1 MSFTITTSSDDDFSL
16 IEDNNPDK
24 IYEQFDQLRTECP
37 VAHTSQTGGF
47 WLLTRYDDVKRAAS
61 DTDTFVSSVK
71 AVIPS
76 DPRGIRR
83 PPLNTDPPAHTPYRT
98 ALDRTLKPARLKRL
112 APVLERHAQREFD
125 ALLEAYHVEDG
136 DDGDKPQASQI
147 DISAQFGASFA
158 AWVEVAWLN
167 LEDEIAP
174 VLASTAAKWVNAWRQ
189 QNAAETSTQSARLY
203 DLAREL
209 FADRKK
215 SKRDPELDPAS
226 SLLLEVGPDGRPLD
240 DELLVGALRQSLVVG
255 MVAPPILIGDIC
267 AHLSR
272 DRSLQTRLRADPAL
286 IPAAVEEFIR
296 LYVPYRGFCRTPKH
310 DINLHGRTIATGQPV
325 TMTYAAA
332 NRDPEVFDNPN
343 SFIID
348 RENINLHLGFGRGRH
363 RCAGM
368 PLARMALQIALR
380 VILQRTDDFEVN
392 GPLQYAAMPE
402 MGITS
407 CPLRVIPARP
417 Y

>member
-1 MSFTITTSSDDDFSL
+1 MSFTITTSVHDDFTL

-24 IYEQFDQLRTECP
+24 IYEQFDQLRSKCP

-61 DTDTFVSSVK
+61 DTDTFISSVK

-112 APVLERHAQREFD
+112 APILERHAQREFD
-125 ALLEAYHVEDG
+125 ALLKAKNVDDQ
-136 DDGDKPQASQI
+136 DDGNESQTCQI

-189 QNAAETSTQSARLY
+189 QNAAETSAHSAQLY

-209 FADRKK
+209 FANRKK
-215 SKRDPELDPAS
+215 SNRDPEMDPAS

-240 DELLVGALRQSLVVG
+240 DELLIGALRQSLVVG
-255 MVAPPILIGDIC
+255 MVAPPILLGDIC

-272 DRSLQTRLRADPAL
+272 DRGLQAQLRADPAL

-310 DINLHGRTIATGQPV
+310 DIDLHGRTIPAGQPV

-332 NRDPEVFDNPN
+332 NRDPEVFENPN
-343 SFIID
+343 SFILN
-348 RENINLHLGFGRGRH
+348 RENISSHLGFGRGRH

-392 GPLQYAAMPE
+392 GTLEYAAMPE

-407 CPLRVIPARP
+407 CPLRAVPARSR
-417 Y
+417 

>member
-1 MSFTITTSSDDDFSL
+1 MSFTITTSVHDDFTL

-24 IYEQFDQLRTECP
+24 IYEQFDQLRSKCP

-61 DTDTFVSSVK
+61 DTDTFISSVK

-112 APVLERHAQREFD
+112 APILERHAQREFD
-125 ALLEAYHVEDG
+125 ALLKANNVDDQ
-136 DDGDKPQASQI
+136 DDGNESQTCQI

-189 QNAAETSTQSARLY
+189 QNAAETSAHSARLY

-209 FADRKK
+209 FANRKK
-215 SKRDPELDPAS
+215 SSRDPEMDPAS

-240 DELLVGALRQSLVVG
+240 DELL
-255 MVAPPILIGDIC
+255 M
-267 AHLSR
+267 
-272 DRSLQTRLRADPAL
+272 
-286 IPAAVEEFIR
+286 
-296 LYVPYRGFCRTPKH
+296 
-310 DINLHGRTIATGQPV
+310 
-325 TMTYAAA
+325 
-332 NRDPEVFDNPN
+332 
-343 SFIID
+343 
-348 RENINLHLGFGRGRH
+348 
-363 RCAGM
+363 
-368 PLARMALQIALR
+368 
-380 VILQRTDDFEVN
+380 
-392 GPLQYAAMPE
+392 
-402 MGITS
+402 
-407 CPLRVIPARP
+407 
-417 Y
+417 